1 MPPKPKP
8 TAKPQARARAPRTL
22 SGSEIVLQVLREEG
36 ADVMFGIPGGVLLP
50 FFDTLYDA
58 VQDGWMHYY
67 LTRHEQGAAHMA
79 DGYARATG
87 KVGVCIATSGPGALN
102 LVTGIATANMD
113 SVPLVALTGQVRS
126 EVIGKDAFQEADI
139 RGVTMPITKHNY
151 LVKNPADLGDV
162 LREAFLL
169 ARSGRPGAV
178 LVDIPVDVFT
188 GTAALTDR
196 HDGRLRGYN
205 PPTEG
210 DPELLRQAADLLNK
224 CERPVLYVGGGII
237 SSGASPALKKLVDK
251 TGIPVVNTL
260 MGKGAFPESHPLSLG
275 MPGMHGAAYA
285 SKALHHA
292 DLILGVGVRF
302 DDRVTGD
309 VSKFAPDACIV
320 HIDVDPAELNKIIR
334 PHVAVAADARLAL
347 QALLPLVK
355 KRDLSAWDQ
364 QVAAWKRAC
373 PLRYPRPER
382 GIAPQFVIEELW
394 RLNQGREAVVT
405 TEVGQNQMW
414 AAQYYR
420 VDQPRQFMTSGG
432 LGTMGYGFPAAIGA
446 QVGRP
451 EATVWDIAGD
461 GSIQMNLQ
469 ELATAVVNKLPV
481 KVAILNN
488 GVLGMVRQW
497 QTLFYHN
504 RLSGTVLTGNPDFSA
519 VARAYGGEGILVTEP
534 EDVAPAIE
542 RANAINDRPVFVDFH
557 VWPEANVMPM
567 IPAGKSVD
575 DLIMEA

>member
-8 TAKPQARARAPRTL
+8 KSL
-22 SGSEIVLQVLREEG
+22 CGSDIVLQVLREEG

-58 VQDGWMHYY
+58 VQDGWMHYF

-87 KVGVCIATSGPGALN
+87 KVGLCIATSGPGALN
-102 LVTGIATANMD
+102 LVTGLATANMD
-113 SVPLVALTGQVRS
+113 SVPVVAITGQVKTD
-126 EVIGKDAFQEADI
+126 VIGKDAFQEADI

-151 LVKNPADLGDV
+151 LVKDPADLGDV
-162 LREAFLL
+162 LREAFHL

-188 GTAALTDR
+188 GSAGLTERRDTI
-196 HDGRLRGYN
+196 LPGYH
-205 PPTEG
+205 PPTAG
-210 DPELLRQAADLLNK
+210 DPDLLRQAADLINAAS
-224 CERPVLYVGGGII
+224 RPVLYVGGGVI
-237 SSGASPALKKLVDK
+237 SSAAAPALRQLVDK
-251 TGIPVVNTL
+251 TGIPVVHTL

-285 SKALHHA
+285 SKSLHHA
-292 DLILGVGVRF
+292 DLIVGVGVRF

-309 VSKFAPDACIV
+309 VSRFAPGACIL
-320 HIDVDPAELNKIIR
+320 HLDVDPAELNKIIR
-334 PHVAVAADARLAL
+334 PHVAIAADARLAL

-355 KRDLSAWDQ
+355 KRALSAWDN
-364 QVAAWKRAC
+364 QVQAWKRDC
-373 PLRYPRPER
+373 PLCYPLPDH
-382 GIAPQFVIEELW
+382 GLAPQFVIEELW

-420 VDQPRQFMTSGG
+420 VDEPRQFLTSGG

-461 GSIQMNLQ
+461 GSLQMNIQ

-504 RLSGTVLTGNPDFSA
+504 RLSGTVLTGNPDF
-519 VARAYGGEGILVTEP
+519 VALAHAYGAEGIRVTEP
-534 EDVAPAIE
+534 EEVAPAIE
-542 RANAINDRPVFVDFH
+542 RANAITDRPVLVDFH

-575 DLIMEA
+575 ELIMEA

>member
-1 MPPKPKP
+1 MPTRTKP
-8 TAKPQARARAPRTL
+8 TAKPSPMT
-22 SGSEIVLQVLREEG
+22 GSEILLQVLREEG
-36 ADVMFGIPGGVLLP
+36 VEAMFGIPGGVLIP
-50 FFDTLYDA
+50 FFDKLYDA
-58 VQDGWMHYY
+58 VNAGELRYY

-87 KVGVCIATSGPGALN
+87 QVGVCIATSGPGALN

-113 SVPLVALTGQVRS
+113 SVPLVALTGQVKT

-162 LREAFLL
+162 MREAFHL

-178 LVDIPVDVFT
+178 LVDIPTDVL
-188 GTAALTDR
+188 TAPGGLSER
-196 HDGRLRGYN
+196 HDTLLRGYH

-210 DPELLRQAADLLNK
+210 DPGLLRQAASLINHAQ
-224 CERPVLYVGGGII
+224 RPILYVGGGAI
-237 SSGASPALKKLVDK
+237 SSGAASALKKLVDK
-251 TGIPVVNTL
+251 TGIPVVHTL
-260 MGKGAFPESHPLSLG
+260 MGKGVFPETNAFSLG

-285 SKALHHA
+285 SKSLNAA
-292 DLILGVGVRF
+292 DLIIGVGVRF

-309 VSKFAPDACIV
+309 LSKFARGAGIV
-320 HIDVDPAELNKIIR
+320 HIDVDLAELNKIVR
-334 PHVAVAADARLAL
+334 PHVALAADARLAL

-355 KRDLSAWDQ
+355 PRDLSAWHQ
-364 QVAAWKRAC
+364 QVNAWKIDY
-373 PLRYPRPER
+373 PLSYPAPEE

-394 RLNQGREAVVT
+394 RLTEGQAIVA

-414 AAQYYR
+414 AAQYYLADR
-420 VDQPRQFMTSGG
+420 PRQFLTSGG

-446 QVGRP
+446 QVGYP
-451 EATVWDIAGD
+451 DATVWDIAGD
-461 GSIQMNLQ
+461 GSIQMNIQ
-469 ELATAVVNKLPV
+469 ELATAVINKLPV

-488 GVLGMVRQW
+488 GYLGMVRQW

-504 RLSGTVLTGNPDFSA
+504 RLSGTVLSGNPDF
-519 VARAYGGEGILVTEP
+519 VALALAFGAEGILVTEP
-534 EDVAPAIE
+534 EQVAPAIE
-542 RANAINDRPVFVDFH
+542 RANAIDDRPVLVDFR
-557 VWPEANVMPM
+557 VWPMANVMPM

-575 DLIMEA
+575 NLIMEA